1 MRYSF
6 EFLQRVIMNIKPD
19 QCSAR
24 IHGLR
29 NKLLRLHLYRWA
41 LCVYITVLV
50 RACLRHINVQHSS
63 CIKILMSH
71 LSSSDICLIV
81 QSHTTSVCLSLSLS
95 FYSSTF
101 SFSHFCL
108 SMIPLLPHN
117 YWWEPKYDIAEQYQ
131 HCNIVGMWEPR
142 CESHIL
148 VKSALLNLI
157 FELTQR

>member
-95 FYSSTF
+95 LSTAPPLVSLIF
-101 SFSHFCL
+101 VCPWSHYYHIITDGSL
-108 SMIPLLPHN
+108 NMI
-117 YWWEPKYDIAEQYQ
+117 
-131 HCNIVGMWEPR
+131 
-142 CESHIL
+142 
-148 VKSALLNLI
+148 LLNNTNIAILW
-157 FELTQR
+157 ECGNPGVNHS